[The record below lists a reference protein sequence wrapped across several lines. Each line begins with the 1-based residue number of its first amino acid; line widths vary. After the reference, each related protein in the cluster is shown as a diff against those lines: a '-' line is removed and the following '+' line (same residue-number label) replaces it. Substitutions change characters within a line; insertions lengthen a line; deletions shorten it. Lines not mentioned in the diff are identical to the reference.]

1 MDWAR
6 YETILMELRS
16 VLLQGT
22 PPLYQQLLAATGI
35 YILVRLWM
43 RWRNRRVRRVL
54 IEPEVI
60 TGLWLIS
67 LELLS
72 LGLVHHLQYLY
83 RTYILYIQRVL
94 AAMIV

>member
-6 YETILMELRS
+6 YETILLELRY

-22 PPLYQQLLAATGI
+22 PPLYQQLLIATGI
-35 YILVRLWM
+35 YILVRLWIH
-43 RWRNRRVRRVL
+43 WRNRHVRRVL

-72 LGLVHHLQYLY
+72 LGLVQHLQYLY
-83 RTYILYIQRVL
+83 RTYIIYIERVL
-94 AAMIV
+94 TSMIA

>member
-6 YETILMELRS
+6 YEAILMELRS
-16 VLLQGT
+16 VLLHGT

-35 YILVRLWM
+35 YLMVRLWIH
-43 RWRNRRVRRVL
+43 WRNRPVRRVM

-60 TGLWLIS
+60 TALWLIS

-72 LGLVHHLQYLY
+72 LGLVQHLQHLY

-94 AAMIV
+94 TSMIA